1 MPSIPIVSGIY
12 TDGGP
17 DVRTAYPVNL
27 MPVPKGSGVSDY
39 YLRPHD
45 GVVLF
50 GAGPGIDRGGIEWR
64 GVCYRVMGTKLV
76 SVDPSGA
83 ATILGD
89 VGGSGYV
96 TMDYDFDRL
105 GIVSGQNL
113 YFWDGATLTQNTD
126 PDLGPVLDVAWI
138 DGYWMTTDGE
148 NLVVT
153 DLGNPLSV
161 NPLKY
166 GSSEIDPDPVVAVVK
181 LRNEI
186 YAVNRHTIE
195 VFDNIGGEFFP
206 FQRIDG
212 AQIQKGAVG
221 THACCVF
228 AEMLAF
234 VGSGRNES
242 LSVYLGANA
251 TATPISTQDIDEI
264 LQGYTE
270 AQLSQIKIESR
281 IDRAHRLLYI
291 HLPNRT
297 LVYDHAST
305 QVIGAPVWF
314 ILTTSLEGFAEYR
327 SRNLVWCYGK
337 WIVGDTQQARTG
349 YLDDSL
355 SSQWGDVVR
364 WEFSTPIVYNG
375 SRGAIFHELELV
387 ALTGRVPVGMNPTIS
402 TSYSFDGQAWSQD
415 RFILA
420 GSNGESQKRLVW
432 WQQGFMRDRRVQRFR
447 GSSHAHMSMLRLEA
461 RLEPLA

>member
-1 MPSIPIVSGIY
+1 MPSIPIVSGIF

-45 GVVLF
+45 GVVVL

-76 SVDPSGA
+76 SVDPTGA
-83 ATILGD
+83 ATVLGD
-89 VGGSGYV
+89 VGGAGYV

-113 YFWDGATLTQNTD
+113 FFWDGGALTQNTD
-126 PDLGPVLDVAWI
+126 PDLGVVLDTAWI

-148 NLVVT
+148 KLVVT

-166 GSSEIDPDPVVAVVK
+166 GSSEIDPDPVVALVK
-181 LRNEI
+181 IRNEV

-221 THACCVF
+221 THACCAF

-242 LSVYLGANA
+242 TSVYIGANA
-251 TATPISTQDIDEI
+251 TAQAISTQDVDEV
-264 LQGYTE
+264 LQGYSE
-270 AQLSQIKIESR
+270 SQLSQIKLESR
-281 IDRAHRLLYI
+281 IDRSHKLLYM
-291 HLPNRT
+291 HLPDRT

-314 ILTTSLEGFAEYR
+314 TLTTGLDGFAEYR
-327 SRNLVWCYGK
+327 ARNFVWCYGK

-349 YLDDSL
+349 YLDDTL
-355 SSQWGDVVR
+355 SSHWGSVVR

-402 TSYSFDGQAWSQD
+402 TSYSVDGQAWSQD

-420 GSNGESQKRLVW
+420 GSSGDSQKRLVW

-447 GSSHAHMSMLRLEA
+447 GTSHAHISMLRLEA

>member
-1 MPSIPIVSGIY
+1 MPSIPIVSGIF

-45 GVVLF
+45 GVVVL

-76 SVDPSGA
+76 SVDPTGA
-83 ATILGD
+83 ATVLGD
-89 VGGSGYV
+89 VGGAGYV

-105 GIVSGQNL
+105 GIVNGQNL
-113 YFWDGATLTQNTD
+113 FFWDGGALTQNTD
-126 PDLGPVLDVAWI
+126 PDLGVVLDTAWI

-148 NLVVT
+148 KLVVT

-166 GSSEIDPDPVVAVVK
+166 GSSEIDPDPVVALVK
-181 LRNEI
+181 IRNEV

-221 THACCVF
+221 THACCAF

-242 LSVYLGANA
+242 TSVYIGANA
-251 TATPISTQDIDEI
+251 TAQAISTQDVDEV
-264 LQGYTE
+264 LQGYSE
-270 AQLSQIKIESR
+270 SQLSQIKLESR
-281 IDRAHRLLYI
+281 IDRSHKLLYM
-291 HLPNRT
+291 HLPDRT

-314 ILTTSLEGFAEYR
+314 TLTTGLDGFAEYR
-327 SRNLVWCYGK
+327 ARNFVWCYGK

-349 YLDDSL
+349 YLDDTL
-355 SSQWGDVVR
+355 SSHWGSVVR

-402 TSYSFDGQAWSQD
+402 TSYSVDGQAWSQD

-420 GSNGESQKRLVW
+420 GSSGDSQKRLVW

-447 GSSHAHMSMLRLEA
+447 GTSHAHISMLRLEA